1 MADVI
6 VTASDKEYFPLLQDL
21 VLSFNQNISN
31 SDTDFCVLDLGLTPT
46 QLEWLSGRI
55 HKVRAADWDFD
66 FDFLESTPSRFKGFT
81 VKSFLPRYFPGY
93 RHYIW
98 IDADAWIQS
107 AEAIDLLIAGA
118 STGVM
123 AVVPELDRSYPS
135 SVSRAKVRTFSS
147 IPLLH
152 GSIRGVRTWM
162 RTGLGRRYG
171 RKIANETLFMPAIN
185 SGVFAL
191 RGNSP
196 YWHEWA
202 ESYRQARIRSV
213 VDLCDQTPL
222 NHAIYT
228 GRIKVSPLPA
238 WCNWI
243 CDLALPLW
251 DAENGAFVEPAL
263 PHHPI
268 GIMHLLGESKRR
280 PVKVRSL
287 DGGVTDRTLRFSS
300 KGA

>member
-6 VTASDKEYFPLLQDL
+6 VTASDEKYFPLLQDL

-118 STGVM
+118 STGAM

-152 GSIRGVRTWM
+152 GSIRGLRTWM
-162 RTGLGRRYG
+162 RTGSAGVTVGRSPTKPCSCRRSTPASSHLEVILPTGTNG
-171 RKIANETLFMPAIN
+171 RKAIGKLE
-185 SGVFAL
+185 SGALWIYAIRLRSIMRSIRGVSRFLRYPRGATGFATW
-191 RGNSP
+191 RYPSG
-196 YWHEWA
+196 
-202 ESYRQARIRSV
+202 
-213 VDLCDQTPL
+213 TPR
-222 NHAIYT
+222 T
-228 GRIKVSPLPA
+228 GPS
-238 WCNWI
+238 
-243 CDLALPLW
+243 
-251 DAENGAFVEPAL
+251 
-263 PHHPI
+263 
-268 GIMHLLGESKRR
+268 
-280 PVKVRSL
+280 
-287 DGGVTDRTLRFSS
+287 
-300 KGA
+300 